1 MAYLY
6 DTYPDIGVFL
16 YRITLFF
23 ISIKYY
29 MEVMMQDPG
38 YIEYSKA
45 KANNWL
51 CQHTNC
57 DSPILAD
64 VTLKWCQQHLY
75 TEEGLCVHSEDI

>member
-1 MAYLY
+1 
-6 DTYPDIGVFL
+6 
-16 YRITLFF
+16 
-23 ISIKYY
+23 
-29 MEVMMQDPG
+29 MMQDPG